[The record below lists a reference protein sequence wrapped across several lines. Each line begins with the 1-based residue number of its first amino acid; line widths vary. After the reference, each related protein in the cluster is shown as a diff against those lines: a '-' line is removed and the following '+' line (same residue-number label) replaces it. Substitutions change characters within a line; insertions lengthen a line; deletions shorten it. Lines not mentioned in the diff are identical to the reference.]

1 MRSHTGPHPVSN
13 GLYWYGS
20 MEYTHANDDGD
31 AMIPIR
37 SATTAS
43 QVHDWL
49 YGCVVRGDLLPGT
62 RLSETEIAAQVGLSR
77 QPVREAFIRLAAD
90 GLAEVR
96 PQRGTY
102 IGRISMRAVL
112 SARFIREAV
121 ESDLARA
128 VAATRPDLSAMTAE
142 LAVQERA
149 DAAGDVPGFIESDD
163 RFHRAMADAAGHP
176 AVWQDL
182 ERLKAQMNRLRHLSM
197 RVFDRSQTIAQ
208 HRAIL
213 TALQAGDGA
222 AADTAIRAHLRQML
236 TELPQMA
243 AAHPDYFT
251 D

>member
-1 MRSHTGPHPVSN
+1 
-13 GLYWYGS
+13 
-20 MEYTHANDDGD
+20 
-31 AMIPIR
+31 MIPIR
-37 SATTAS
+37 AATTAQ

-49 YGCVVRGDLLPGT
+49 YRCVLRGDLLPGT
-62 RLSETEIAAQVGLSR
+62 RLSETEIAAQVNLSR

-90 GLAEVR
+90 GLAEVL

-121 ESDLARA
+121 ESDLARH
-128 VAATRPDLSAMTAE
+128 VAATRPDLTAMAVE
-142 LAVQERA
+142 LTVQERC
-149 DAAGDVPGFIESDD
+149 DVEGDVPGFIESDD
-163 RFHRAMADAAGHP
+163 RFHRAMALAADQG

-208 HRAIL
+208 HRAVL
-213 TALQAGDGA
+213 TALQAGDADGA
-222 AADTAIRAHLRQML
+222 EDAIRTHLRQML

>member
-1 MRSHTGPHPVSN
+1 P
-13 GLYWYGS
+13 
-20 MEYTHANDDGD
+20 D
-31 AMIPIR
+31 MIPIR
-37 SATTAS
+37 AATTAQ

-49 YGCVVRGDLLPGT
+49 YRCVLRGDLLPGT
-62 RLSETEIAAQVGLSR
+62 RLSETEIAAQVNLSR

-90 GLAEVR
+90 GLAEVL

-121 ESDLARA
+121 ESDLARH
-128 VAATRPDLSAMTAE
+128 VAATRPDLTAMAAE
-142 LAVQERA
+142 LTVQERC
-149 DAAGDVPGFIESDD
+149 DVEGDVPGFIESDD
-163 RFHRAMADAAGHP
+163 RFHRAMALAADQG

-208 HRAIL
+208 HRAVL
-213 TALQAGDGA
+213 TALQAGDADGA
-222 AADTAIRAHLRQML
+222 EDAIRTHLRQML